1 MNIYNKFFKL
11 SFWGPELSF
20 ERQERHQTEH
30 AVLCLHR
37 QGAAVLLH
45 DAADALNA
53 KTVPPASP
61 LVVWGRPSTKCSGS
75 AAQFSMR
82 MSSMPRSART
92 CRPM

>member
-1 MNIYNKFFKL
+1 MKIYNKFFKL

-45 DAADALNA
+45 DLIRSEGHIVLIRADDDD
-53 KTVPPASP
+53 
-61 LVVWGRPSTKCSGS
+61 VVRV
-75 AAQFSMR
+75 M
-82 MSSMPRSART
+82 
-92 CRPM
+92 